1 MSIAEAPL
9 TPSKTYLA
17 LRPKELYPEYAPAWF
32 AVFTVSCHE
41 KRVAQHFIPRAI
53 EFFLP
58 LCHVSRRR
66 ANRCTVKLD
75 LPLFPSYIFARIDRR
90 ERVRVLEV
98 PGVLGIVGQRRELAA
113 IADSYIE
120 SLREGLRLHK
130 IEPHPYLVAGERVRI
145 TNGPMSGLEG
155 VLVRKKNDYRVVLTL
170 ELIMRSVSVEID
182 IADLGPVRTNHCS
195 DGYANPASSMVVG

>member
-1 MSIAEAPL
+1 
-9 TPSKTYLA
+9 
-17 LRPKELYPEYAPAWF
+17 
-32 AVFTVSCHE
+32 
-41 KRVAQHFIPRAI
+41 VAQHFIPREI

-98 PGVLGIVGQRRELAA
+98 PGVLGIAGKRRELTA
-113 IADSYIE
+113 IPDSYVE

-130 IEPHPYLVAGERVRI
+130 IEPHPYLAAGERVRI

-182 IADLGPVRTNHCS
+182 IADLEPVRTNHGPDP
-195 DGYANPASSMVVG
+195 DGYANPASSIVVR